1 MRKLLSFGICV
12 ILLLGCVFPAWAQDS
27 PAAAAVA
34 QRAADA
40 LVQTYG
46 VSSVQYALIDGET
59 IVISGSSGL
68 ADRAENRPVTARD
81 MYGIGS
87 TSKMFTAAAA
97 MQLHEK
103 GLIDIDTKLT
113 AYIPEF
119 TMADP
124 RYALIT
130 PRMLLNHS
138 SGIYGTGNANVSLF
152 DDAGTRYKDA
162 LLSRLAAQNL
172 SGAPGQ
178 KAEYCNDAFTL
189 LEVMIERVS
198 GMSFTQYIAE
208 RFCQPLGLK
217 NTKTPLDDFDKDR
230 LLVRAYLGGGA
241 SALPNDTLGAIGSGG
256 IYSTAEDLCR
266 FARVL
271 MGKVPGI
278 LKRQTALAMQ
288 SEEYKKGVWPIGE
301 GDNLMAFG
309 LGWDSVHSYPF
320 SDYSIQVLS
329 KGGDTNVFHSSL
341 AVIPAHG
348 IAAAVVSS
356 AGGSA
361 LDYAAAASILEAYLL
376 EKCVIGQI
384 SPTEAAVLP
393 VKAEIPAALREYAGH
408 YSSAVSAADISL
420 GEDTLT
426 ITPVDGGTQTVYIH
440 SGNGIFMSGGGNL
453 TAQFTRQK
461 DGNVYLQSSQVFV
474 IPEVGRLK
482 LTKFDLQK
490 LAPARVSPEVMEA
503 WNARRGLRYFVVNE
517 KASSQNYLLDPA
529 FLSIKLNDSFDRG
542 YAFAGIRITGENA
555 ALNTVIFRDVF
566 DLAFVVKDKAEY
578 LLAND
583 LVLIRQDFIPELT
596 AETGACLIGQDG
608 YARYFTLNSDTAGKT
623 MTVSLPEDAA
633 YAVYDTNYECVN
645 FSAVSREYATKLPA
659 SGMLVFIG
667 KPGDAFGIEIK

>member
-1 MRKLLSFGICV
+1 MRKLLSFGICL
-12 ILLLGCVFPAWAQDS
+12 ILLLGCVFPAQAQDS
-27 PAAAAVA
+27 PAAAAAA

-40 LVQTYG
+40 LVHTYG
-46 VSSVQYALIDGET
+46 ASSVQYALIDGET

-68 ADRAENRPVTARD
+68 ADRAEKRPVTARD

-103 GLIDIDTKLT
+103 GLIDIDTPLT
-113 AYIPEF
+113 DYLPEF
-119 TMADP
+119 KMADP

-162 LLSRLAAQNL
+162 LLPRLAAQNL

-198 GMSFTQYIAE
+198 GMSFTRYIAANICE
-208 RFCQPLGLK
+208 PLGLMD
-217 NTKTPLDDFDKDR
+217 TKTPLDDFDKDR
-230 LLVRAYLGGGA
+230 LLVRAYLDSGD

-278 LKRQTALAMQ
+278 LRRQTALAMQ
-288 SEEYKKGVWPIGE
+288 SEEYKKVIWPIGE

-309 LGWDSVHSYPF
+309 LGWDSVRSYPF
-320 SDYSIQVLS
+320 SDYGIQVLS
-329 KGGDTNVFHSSL
+329 KGGDTNIFHSSL

-376 EKCVIGQI
+376 EKGIITHI
-384 SPTEAAVLP
+384 SPAEAAALP
-393 VKAEIPAALREYAGH
+393 VKVAIPAALHEYAGH

-420 GEDTLT
+420 SEDTLT
-426 ITPVDGGTQTVYIH
+426 ITPEDGSAKTAYIH
-440 SGNGIFMSGGGNL
+440 SGGGIFMSNGGNL
-453 TAQFTRQK
+453 TAQFSGQK
-461 DGNVYLQSSQVFV
+461 DGNVYLQSSQTFV
-474 IPEVGRLK
+474 IPDVGRLK
-482 LTKFDLQK
+482 LTKFDLQR
-490 LAPARVSPEVMEA
+490 LAPAQVSPDVMDA
-503 WNARRGLRYFVVNE
+503 WNARRGMRYYVVNE

-542 YAFAGIRITGENA
+542 YAFAGIKITGENA
-555 ALNTVIFRDVF
+555 AFNTVIFRDVF
-566 DLAFVVKDKAEY
+566 DLAFVVEDKAEY

-583 LVLIRQDFIPELT
+583 LVLIRQDFIPELA
-596 AETGACLIGQDG
+596 AETGTCLIGQDG
-608 YARYFTLNSDTAGKT
+608 YARYFTLNSATAGKT
-623 MTVSLPEDAA
+623 MTVSVPEGAA
-633 YAVYDTNYECVN
+633 YAVYDADNECVN
-645 FSAVSREYATKLPA
+645 FSSVSREYATKLPA
-659 SGMLVFIG
+659 SGMLIFIG
-667 KPGDAFGIEIK
+667 KPGDAFGIVIK